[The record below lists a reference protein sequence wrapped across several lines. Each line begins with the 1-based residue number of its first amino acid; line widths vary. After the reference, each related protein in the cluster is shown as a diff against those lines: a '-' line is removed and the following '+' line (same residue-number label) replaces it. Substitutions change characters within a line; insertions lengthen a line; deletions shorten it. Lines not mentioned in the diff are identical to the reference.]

1 MSPVKHQCLSSG
13 ATIGSTISIRIHNR
27 DYCLPLFAIIS
38 VYGLDIDT
46 GPQLCVRLLA
56 VDYWR
61 HHQGYRCDASSNPV
75 VGINVKKPL
84 AESQTS

>member
-1 MSPVKHQCLSSG
+1 MEGNRPARLLSFSVSG
-13 ATIGSTISIRIHNR
+13 VVFVH
-27 DYCLPLFAIIS
+27 
-38 VYGLDIDT
+38 T